1 MGTSYA
7 RAVTLDAEPP
17 LDPAV
22 AKALASLLEDV
33 VPAPAG
39 LSRDDPWRRAALTEA
54 VEEEELPADY
64 ALSPRSTRGAT
75 RA

>member
-1 MGTSYA
+1 M
-7 RAVTLDAEPP
+7 TLDAEPP

-33 VPAPAG
+33 VPEPAG
-39 LSRDDPWRRAALTEA
+39 QSRDDPWRRAGLTEA
-54 VEEEELPADY
+54 VEDLEPPADY

>member
-1 MGTSYA
+1 VGTSYA
-7 RAVTLDAEPP
+7 RVVTLDAEPP

-22 AKALASLLEDV
+22 ANALASVLEDV
-33 VPAPAG
+33 LRGPAA
-39 LSRDDPWRRAALTEA
+39 LSRDDPWRRAGLTEA
-54 VEEEELPADY
+54 VEEVEPPADY